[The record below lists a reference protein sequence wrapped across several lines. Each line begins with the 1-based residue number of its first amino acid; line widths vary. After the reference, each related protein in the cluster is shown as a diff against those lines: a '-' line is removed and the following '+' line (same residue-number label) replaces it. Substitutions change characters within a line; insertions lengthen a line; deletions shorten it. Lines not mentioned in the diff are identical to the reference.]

1 MYLMRMSRLNRF
13 NDFLKLLVGWG
24 FFMQKFIPRP
34 RTEIGPF
41 GIDDGSMQRLC
52 TAILDGID

>member
-1 MYLMRMSRLNRF
+1 MWMSRLNRC